1 MNSSKQYKNNHPRI
15 VYAKMTT
22 YGTQLHLGTC
32 IGTLLISSGGWGVVS
47 YFRVKVLLKRHS
59 KVQVLAKLQLVGNSK
74 L

>member
-32 IGTLLISSGGWGVVS
+32 IGTLLISSGGGLIFPSKSVVKKAFKGS
-47 YFRVKVLLKRHS
+47 S
-59 KVQVLAKLQLVGNSK
+59 SS
-74 L
+74 